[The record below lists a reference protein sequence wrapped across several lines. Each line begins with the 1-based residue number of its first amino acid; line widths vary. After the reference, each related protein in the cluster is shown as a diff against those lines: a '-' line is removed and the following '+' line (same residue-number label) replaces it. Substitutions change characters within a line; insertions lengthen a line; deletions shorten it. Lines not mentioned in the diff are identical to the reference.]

1 MKRDTILT
9 LYDNLKHQ
17 TRSGLYTDENSQILG
32 ELYNESLRFL
42 EKMEK
47 ETLIS
52 KVENKK
58 YFAFTDGKKI
68 SRAINLS
75 LYEPDFAKWI
85 ELKTGMENNTLS
97 SLSSEKVQKILYS
110 MAISFCACVDLL
122 KRGDQKTPGTFFE
135 YFIAYFF
142 SWRVGAEPQKYI
154 QIPDVDEKETKLPTD
169 FIFNLGKDDKK
180 FHMPVKISTRE
191 RSIMLWAHQKLIDG
205 VYGSD
210 RFLGTPVIMAETK
223 TSQSKKEVIE
233 ICLPEQ
239 WKLYQRFIS
248 QLKRIYYLDLPHPY
262 KELNKKLPSLIVK
275 PFSEFFEEWQ
285 LL

>member
-1 MKRDTILT
+1 MKRDKILS
-9 LYDNLKHQ
+9 LYDSLKHQ
-17 TRSGLYTDENSQILG
+17 ARSGFYTDENTLVL
-32 ELYNESLRFL
+32 EKLYNESNSFL

-47 ETLIS
+47 EKLIS
-52 KVENKK
+52 KVENKE

-68 SRAINLS
+68 SRAINRS
-75 LYEPDFAKWI
+75 LYEPDYAKWI
-85 ELKTGMENNTLS
+85 ELKTGMKNNDLS

-122 KRGDQKTPGTFFE
+122 KSGDQKTPGTFFE

-154 QIPDVDEKETKLPTD
+154 QIPDADEKETKLPTD
-169 FIFNLGKDDKK
+169 FIFNLGKNDKK

-210 RFLGTPVIMAETK
+210 KFLGTPVIMAETK
-223 TSQSKKEVIE
+223 TSRSKKEVIE

-239 WKLYQRFIS
+239 WKLYQRYIS
-248 QLKRIYYLDLPHPY
+248 QLKRIYYLDLPEPY
-262 KELNKKLPSLIVK
+262 RELNKKLPTLIVK

-285 LL
+285 LV